1 MKCSKPACSRNIG
14 LVAYRRGWL
23 SKRRYCSRNC
33 RDTIVIIDRAKRA
46 HQECRQ
52 ATYVEW
58 LFEQPVLN
66 AQPKLVPTVNAR
78 LQAGQR
84 FRSKRVDGSE

>member
-1 MKCSKPACSRNIG
+1 MKCSNPACSRNIG

-33 RDTIVIIDRAKRA
+33 RDAVVVIDRAKRA
-46 HQECRQ
+46 HRERSH

-58 LFEQPVLN
+58 LFEEPALN
-66 AQPKLVPTVNAR
+66 AQLKLVPTVSAR
-78 LQAGQR
+78 LQPGQAFGWR
-84 FRSKRVDGSE
+84 RVDGAE

>member
-1 MKCSKPACSRNIG
+1 MKCSNPACSRNIG

-33 RDTIVIIDRAKRA
+33 RDAVVVIDRAKRA
-46 HQECRQ
+46 HWERSH

-58 LFEQPVLN
+58 LFEQPVSN
-66 AQPKLVPTVNAR
+66 AQPKLMPTVSAR

-84 FRSKRVDGSE
+84 FRSEAR